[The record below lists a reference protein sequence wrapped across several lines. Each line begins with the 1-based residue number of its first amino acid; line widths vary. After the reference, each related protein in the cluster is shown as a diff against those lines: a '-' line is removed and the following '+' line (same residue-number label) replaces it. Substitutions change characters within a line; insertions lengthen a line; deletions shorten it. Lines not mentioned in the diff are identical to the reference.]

1 MSESDPK
8 AATLI
13 RNIWHGEEFT
23 KCDGN
28 VYGYSNMTHILM
40 AKSIRHDDSK
50 GFFDLVS
57 KGFVRNFKVDYT
69 F

>member
-1 MSESDPK
+1 MNDSDPK

-40 AKSIRHDDSK
+40 A
-50 GFFDLVS
+50 
-57 KGFVRNFKVDYT
+57 
-69 F
+69 